1 MCSDVGHSLDYM
13 SVNLEGSAGSGNMT
27 CTAEGRA
34 REAGWIA
41 AEDEG

>member
-27 CTAEGRA
+27 CMHA
-34 REAGWIA
+34 RQKGVP
-41 AEDEG
+41 GKLVG